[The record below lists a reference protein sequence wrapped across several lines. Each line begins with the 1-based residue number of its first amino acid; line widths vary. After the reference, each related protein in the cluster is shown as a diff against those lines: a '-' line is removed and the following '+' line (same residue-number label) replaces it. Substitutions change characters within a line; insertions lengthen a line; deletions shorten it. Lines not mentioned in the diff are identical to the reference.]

1 MDNFQ
6 TFRFQSHD
14 FDEISASLSRWDQT
28 YRQLSA
34 GPFFGDVE
42 YLQIDGM
49 EIFELHWGQVIH
61 YQGLTPPGTIGFGL
75 PLTFTGESRYLNR
88 PVSNGQLLIQQCG
101 SEGDLIGSR
110 NFKIQVLTVNEQRF
124 LNKVASTTGGDSRQ
138 LLRNI
143 STITLSPGVTETLR
157 RKFQT
162 LIHNAHHHF
171 RHRQVADNIRLLA
184 EDLLDSITDIVI
196 SGNFEQTKSCLQRQ
210 QQLVKKAEDFV
221 WSYPVLP
228 PRYDTMCAN
237 LGTSERSLRYAF
249 KACTGMSA
257 GTYLKAFRL
266 NQVRSE
272 LKTRSPQSTRV
283 QDVAFGWG
291 FSHMGQFAAD
301 YKRLFGEPPSE
312 TLRRGYRFQSAVS

>member
-14 FDEISASLSRWDQT
+14 FDEISASLSRWNQT
-28 YRQLSA
+28 YHQLSA

-61 YQGLTPPGTIGFGL
+61 YQGLAPPGTIGFGL

-124 LNKVASTTGGDSRQ
+124 LNKLASKTGRDSRQ
-138 LLRNI
+138 LLHNI
-143 STITLSPGVTETLR
+143 CMITLSPVVTETLR

-162 LIHNAHHHF
+162 LIYNAHHHF
-171 RHRQVADNIRLLA
+171 RHHQVADTIRLLA
-184 EDLLDSITDIVI
+184 EDLLDYIAGIVI
-196 SGNFEQTKSCLQRQ
+196 SGNFEQTKS
-210 QQLVKKAEDFV
+210 
-221 WSYPVLP
+221 
-228 PRYDTMCAN
+228 
-237 LGTSERSLRYAF
+237 
-249 KACTGMSA
+249 
-257 GTYLKAFRL
+257 RL
-266 NQVRSE
+266 
-272 LKTRSPQSTRV
+272 
-283 QDVAFGWG
+283 
-291 FSHMGQFAAD
+291 
-301 YKRLFGEPPSE
+301 
-312 TLRRGYRFQSAVS
+312 